1 MIFSSF
7 SIGETGDQG
16 ARGEAG
22 KAGEQGP
29 GGIQGPKGPV
39 GGQGPAGTILN
50 TIQYFFLW
58 IFMNCFTINLRLITN
73 NNLPIYFRN
82 ITVIALWY

>member
-1 MIFSSF
+1 M

-29 GGIQGPKGPV
+29 GGIQGPKGPA
-39 GGQGPAGTILN
+39 GGQGPAGTILK
-50 TIQYFFLW
+50 TTPIFFSLN
-58 IFMNCFTINLRLITN
+58 FCELFTINDQ
-73 NNLPIYFRN
+73 
-82 ITVIALWY
+82 